1 VSMGAN
7 AGLKLMQICENV
19 RTIIAI
25 ELLAGAQG
33 LEFLKPLTPSRGVQ
47 AAYDEIRK
55 TVSKIDADRP
65 LHQDIKLLT
74 ELIEKGLILSQVET
88 VVDPLK

>member
-1 VSMGAN
+1 M
-7 AGLKLMQICENV
+7 
-19 RTIIAI
+19 
-25 ELLAGAQG
+25 
-33 LEFLKPLTPSRGVQ
+33 Q
-47 AAYDEIRK
+47 AAYNEIRK
-55 TVSKIDADRP
+55 IVSKIDADRP